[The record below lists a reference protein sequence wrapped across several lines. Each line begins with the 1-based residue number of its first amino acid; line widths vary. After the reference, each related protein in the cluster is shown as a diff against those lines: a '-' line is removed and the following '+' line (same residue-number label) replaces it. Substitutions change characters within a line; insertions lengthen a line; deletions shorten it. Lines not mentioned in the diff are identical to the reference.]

1 MKQTTGHVA
10 PRVVPPTP
18 AAVLEMTSWNHDTEL
33 ALSEAELAIDELMK
47 TLKTTVKTYILKL
60 IIYIYIAMKIYM

>member
-47 TLKTTVKTYILKL
+47 TLKTTVKTYI
-60 IIYIYIAMKIYM
+60 